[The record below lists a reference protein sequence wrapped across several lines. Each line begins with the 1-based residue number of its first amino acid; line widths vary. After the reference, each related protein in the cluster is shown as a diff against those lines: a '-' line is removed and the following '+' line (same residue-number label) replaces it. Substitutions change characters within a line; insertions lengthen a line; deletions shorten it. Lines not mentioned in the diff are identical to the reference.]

1 MYGKFINNSII
12 YAPKYFEL
20 SDGTVIE
27 NFNENIELLRKYGYK
42 EVIEIRP
49 SDYNS
54 ATDILF
60 IIAYD
65 EDIHMIKIVYDK
77 RTIEVPKDDYT
88 LVIEEQ
94 KRLNDEQVVLKEDQ
108 GFLIENQTFVEEVLL
123 DTDFRLLQLEIALEY
138 PTR

>member
-20 SDGTVIE
+20 PDGTVIE

-42 EVIEIRP
+42 EIIEIRP

-60 IIAYD
+60 IISYD
-65 EDIHMIKIVYDK
+65 EDAYMIKIVYGK

-108 GFLIENQTFVEEVLL
+108 GFLIENQTFIEEVLL

-138 PTR
+138 S